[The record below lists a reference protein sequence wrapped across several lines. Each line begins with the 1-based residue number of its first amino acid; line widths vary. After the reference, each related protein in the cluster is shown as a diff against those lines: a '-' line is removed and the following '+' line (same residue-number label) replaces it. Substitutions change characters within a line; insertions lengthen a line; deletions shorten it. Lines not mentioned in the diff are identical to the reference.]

1 MWLFVIFRSVEGN
14 KLVTKKLITKTNS
27 LPRWAE
33 RVRNIFYFTLVTK
46 FSIMGYAITQVIWT
60 AKKID
65 QYCSQL
71 QIHTL
76 DAILAVLNSTKL
88 FEIRPE
94 EKFRP
99 VQDLNPWPLWY
110 WCSALPTELTSQM
123 GAGHYV
129 GSK

>member
-1 MWLFVIFRSVEGN
+1 
-14 KLVTKKLITKTNS
+14 
-27 LPRWAE
+27 
-33 RVRNIFYFTLVTK
+33 
-46 FSIMGYAITQVIWT
+46 MGYAITQDIWT
-60 AKKID
+60 AKNID

-76 DAILAVLNSTKL
+76 DAILAVLNNTKL
-88 FEIRPE
+88 FVIRPE

-110 WCSALPTELTSQM
+110 WCSPLPTELTSQM
-123 GAGHYV
+123 VAGHYV

>member
-1 MWLFVIFRSVEGN
+1 
-14 KLVTKKLITKTNS
+14 
-27 LPRWAE
+27 
-33 RVRNIFYFTLVTK
+33 
-46 FSIMGYAITQVIWT
+46 MGYAITQDIWT
-60 AKKID
+60 AKNID

-76 DAILAVLNSTKL
+76 DAILAVLNNSKL

-110 WCSALPTELTSQM
+110 WCSALPTERTSQM

>member
-1 MWLFVIFRSVEGN
+1 
-14 KLVTKKLITKTNS
+14 
-27 LPRWAE
+27 
-33 RVRNIFYFTLVTK
+33 
-46 FSIMGYAITQVIWT
+46 MGYAITQDRWT

-76 DAILAVLNSTKL
+76 DVILAVLNNTKL

-99 VQDLNPWPLWY
+99 V
-110 WCSALPTELTSQM
+110 
-123 GAGHYV
+123 
-129 GSK
+129 